1 MPNWKQTDLFQSTSS
16 PRAPRASRSR
26 SQANSGEPTTP
37 DTSGLTSS
45 GSSRNADLLS
55 SFSRMLRDTFDSA
68 SMKFGPTW
76 KTKATPSGRSIFQ
89 LRVSAP
95 RTAAID
101 SGSSAS
107 TWLTPNAMD
116 SLTPRS
122 PEALKK
128 NYTRNRQGRQT
139 HSTLREQV
147 AYPPPKMLWPSPTA
161 SDYGGP
167 NKRTARTSTG
177 WQRTSSTTG
186 TSFGAKLTDVET
198 HEARLWPTPTVNGN
212 NNHKGASKTS
222 GDGLGTAV
230 LNHNTRQWRTPTST
244 ERSGI
249 NPKKGT
255 IEGLSKQVKQWP
267 TPTVQDG
274 ENTAGPAQ
282 WTRNS
287 DPLNVAIHRADGVAP
302 PTSKPSGKPTLA
314 PLNPGWVEWLMG
326 YPSGWTASKP

>member
-16 PRAPRASRSR
+16 PRATRASRSR
-26 SQANSGEPTTP
+26 SQAISGEPTTP

-107 TWLTPNAMD
+107 TWLTPNTMD
-116 SLTPRS
+116 SLPPRS
-122 PEALKK
+122 PEALAKT
-128 NYTRNRQGRQT
+128 YTRNRQGRQT

-147 AYPPPKMLWPSPTA
+147 AYPPPK
-161 SDYGGP
+161 
-167 NKRTARTSTG
+167 
-177 WQRTSSTTG
+177 
-186 TSFGAKLTDVET
+186 V
-198 HEARLWPTPTVNGN
+198 LWPTPTVNGN

-230 LNHNTRQWRTPTST
+230 LNHNTRQWRPPTST

-326 YPSGWTASKP
+326 YPSEWTALKP